1 MSSSLV
7 DVAGSSSPSSESLYS
22 TFDHLDTPIG
32 ADGTPYAYYE
42 ALRDEAQVN
51 PIGWS
56 NALGGFWVVAGYD
69 ACNEIIQQPSAFS
82 NTAVLFPAYELGQEG
97 PIRIAGYDDP
107 EHKRERSFVNKAFS
121 SRQVAKYDADIRTM
135 TNKLIDKFIEHGEA
149 DIGKLLGEEIP
160 SRLTAL
166 MLGLPEEE
174 GETYHKWLRAMTHDH
189 LVDFE
194 KAAPVIA
201 EMNDYFGSVMEDRKR
216 NPGGDILSLIA
227 HSEINEDRLTD
238 EELRGFCI
246 TLLVGGIHNTAKSLN
261 SSFWRLAWDVELRRR
276 LVANHDMIPNFV
288 DEILRYYSP
297 AAVVGRLLVE
307 QDITV
312 AGVRMKKDQIVVL
325 AIPVAN
331 RDPRQFP
338 HPDVFIVDRSPNKH
352 LALGG
357 GIHQCLGTHLVRVE
371 ARAAISEFL
380 KRLPEYQLHPSK
392 KARWVT
398 GQVQGMES
406 VPVTF
411 APGSP
416 LGAA

>member
-1 MSSSLV
+1 MSSSVL
-7 DVAGSSSPSSESLYS
+7 DVAGSSPPSSESLYS
-22 TFDHLDTPIG
+22 TFDHLDTPVG
-32 ADGTPYAYYE
+32 PDGTPYAYYE

-69 ACNEIIQQPSAFS
+69 VCNQIIQQPAAFS

-121 SRQVAKYDADIRTM
+121 SRQVAKYEGDVRAM
-135 TNKLIDKFIEHGEA
+135 TNKLIDRFIENGEA
-149 DIGKLLGEEIP
+149 DLGPLLGEEIP

-174 GETYHKWLRAMTHDH
+174 GDTYHRWLRAMTHDH

-216 NPGGDILSLIA
+216 NPGEDILSLIA

-261 SSFWRLAWDVELRRR
+261 SSFWRLSWDLELRRR
-276 LVANHDMIPNFV
+276 LVADPDLIPGFV
-288 DEILRYYSP
+288 DEVLRYYSP
-297 AAVVGRLLVE
+297 AAVVGRLLVQ
-307 QDITV
+307 QDTTV
-312 AGVRMKKDQIVVL
+312 AGVRMQKDQIVVL
-325 AIPVAN
+325 ALPVAN
-331 RDPRQFP
+331 RDARQFP
-338 HPDVFIVDRSPNKH
+338 YPDTFIADRTPNKH

-380 KRLPEYQLHPSK
+380 NRIPEYRPHPTK
-392 KARWVT
+392 KATWVT

-411 APGSP
+411 PPGAP
-416 LGAA
+416 LGHA